1 MAHQQQQ
8 TRNKEVIFA
17 SRPKD
22 RPTEKNFR
30 LQDCDYPRLTKDG
43 QVLVQ
48 SLYLSVDPYMR
59 PKMTE
64 VNSYTE
70 PYEEGQPMYGDT
82 IAKVID
88 SRNNKFNKG
97 DYVMG
102 MLNWR
107 LFDVISPEM
116 FKPRFVQKLDTKGL
130 PLDVNLGLLGMT
142 GWTAY
147 FGLNHK
153 GKPKQGETVVVS
165 AATGAVGMVVGQ
177 LAKIKGC
184 RVIGIAGGAE
194 KVRVVKE
201 EYGFD
206 DCVDYKKAGD
216 RLTDELKRACP
227 DGIDLFW
234 DGVGGPTL
242 DAVLENLRVGG
253 RVVSCGCI
261 SSYNNP
267 QPIYKNWLFVAKRVT
282 IKGLLVYDYFDR
294 VEEARTELARLYK
307 EGRIQYKTTINHGLA
322 DAVPTL
328 LGLFEGKNVGKAIV
342 EICRDAPSGAAGL

>member
-1 MAHQQQQ
+1 MAQQQ

-22 RPTEKNFR
+22 RPTENNFR

-43 QVLVQ
+43 QAHAPPMHTIIVGSHFKL
-48 SLYLSVDPYMR
+48 
-59 PKMTE
+59 MTE
-64 VNSYTE
+64 VNSYTK

-88 SRNNKFNKG
+88 SRNNNFNKG

-184 RVIGIAGGAE
+184 RVIGIAGGTE

-216 RLTDELKRACP
+216 RLSDELKRACP
-227 DGIDLFW
+227 EGIDLFW

-242 DAVLENLRVGG
+242 DAVLENLKVGG

-267 QPIYKNWLFVAKRVT
+267 QPIYKNWLFVAKR
-282 IKGLLVYDYFDR
+282 GLLVYDYFDR

-307 EGRIQYKTTINHGLA
+307 EGHIKYKTTISHGLEES
-322 DAVPTL
+322 VPTL

-342 EICRDAPSGAAGL
+342 EICKDTPSGAAGL